1 MSGGV
6 EGKARRFGHRVSTD
20 TIIASSRKRESI
32 DPHVLKAFIFESV
45 DRRFAA
51 SVTRGDILVAGR
63 AFGCGSAMEVAVTVL
78 QAAGFSA
85 VVAEDFSRAYLRNAV
100 NNGLLPVECDT
111 SSIEEGDQLRL
122 DVGRESVRVVN
133 VTQDRVI
140 EARAW
145 PPFLLDILEAGGLV
159 NYLREGDGFANTR
172 P

>member
-1 MSGGV
+1 MSRGV

-32 DPHVLKAFIFESV
+32 DPHVLKAYIFESV
-45 DRRFAA
+45 DSRFAA

-85 VVAEDFSRAYLRNAV
+85 VVAEDFSRSYLRNAV

-111 SSIEEGDQLRL
+111 SSIEEGDQLRV

-133 VTQDRVI
+133 VTQERVL

-159 NYLREGDGFANTR
+159 NYLRDGDGFANTR
-172 P
+172 S